1 MFVTFRHGHMYV
13 QHADGDGYTFPDPT
27 SDEYEKAAHALRYG
41 SPDRGQLLYI
51 AGAADALAHLLTHP
65 GGTEY
70 AVGQLRELRRALKDK
85 P

>member
-27 SDEYEKAAHALRYG
+27 SKEYADAEYAMRYG
-41 SPDRGQLLYI
+41 APSRGQLLY
-51 AGAADALAHLLTHP
+51 AASALSALSHLLTHP